1 MEYERKAVP
10 FMRDFFKGLLSYFPK
25 ISSERILPAVLIL
38 IVGIVIVKILLSL
51 FRRVLDRTKI
61 EKGLYTFLLTLMR
74 ALFYV
79 ILGLIIAGTLGVNV
93 SSVIAVLSVASLAIS
108 LAVQGVLSNLAGSLQ
123 VLIAHPFHVNDFV
136 EIGGTSGTVTEI
148 TFIYTK
154 ITTYDNKEIFI
165 PNSDVAAAKIINY
178 TAATLRRV
186 DLKFTASYD
195 SPVADVRAA
204 LTDAANAIPTVLKE
218 PAAFARVNQYQ
229 DSNIEYV
236 VRAWVKTED
245 YWSAYY
251 DITEKVKEVFDER
264 GLVMTYPH
272 LNVHLTP
279 Q

>member
-1 MEYERKAVP
+1 MS
-10 FMRDFFKGLLSYFPK
+10 DFFKGLLSYFPK
-25 ISSERILPAVLIL
+25 ISSERILPAILIL

-79 ILGLIIAGTLGVNV
+79 ILGLIIAGTLGINV

-123 VLIAHPFHVNDFV
+123 VLIAHPFRVNDFV

-148 TFIYTK
+148 SFIYTK

-204 LTDAANAIPTVLKE
+204 LTDAANAIPAVLKE

-264 GLVMTYPH
+264 GLIMTYPH
-272 LNVHLTP
+272 LNVHMTP